1 MLDNPFHV
9 LYLATSRNFW
19 NVIMHYL
26 GLALWMFASSV
37 LDGLFIPVWYLLV
50 IYHFLIL
57 PAPVINEWYA

>member
-9 LYLATSRNFW
+9 LYLATSKNFW

-37 LDGLFIPVWYLLV
+37 LDGLFIPV
-50 IYHFLIL
+50 
-57 PAPVINEWYA
+57 